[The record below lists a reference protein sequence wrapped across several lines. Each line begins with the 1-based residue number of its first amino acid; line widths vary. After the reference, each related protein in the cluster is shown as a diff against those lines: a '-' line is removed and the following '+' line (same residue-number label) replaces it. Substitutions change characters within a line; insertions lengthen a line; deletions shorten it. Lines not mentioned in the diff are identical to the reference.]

1 MALKP
6 EGASQAAGAKSWQVR
21 TGRNLRDHV
30 RDLLFC
36 RRKLRSSRLG
46 AGSELEPVPVLFP
59 QLHCLPG
66 CVASFTLNRGKADP
80 SEKGRGN
87 PQAGTWVLTMND
99 L

>member
-1 MALKP
+1 M
-6 EGASQAAGAKSWQVR
+6 
-21 TGRNLRDHV
+21 
-30 RDLLFC
+30 
-36 RRKLRSSRLG
+36 RSSRLG

-80 SEKGRGN
+80 SEKGSGN

-99 L
+99 LQLQGMGCAFIAHSHLELYLPGLL